1 MTNYKDMDRT
11 IQLSFELAVL
21 DFKEGIISADV
32 LSELIKL
39 YSDGDYDVII
49 KKHNDINKGGT

>member
-1 MTNYKDMDRT
+1 MTNYKDMDRS

-21 DFKEGIISADV
+21 DFKEGIIGADA

-39 YSDGDYDVII
+39 YFDGDYDVII
-49 KKHNDINKGGT
+49 KKHNDINKTKQ